1 MCKTSLQTL
10 GGVRQDKKGKS
21 IDTGSETGFQ
31 RQICRHGVGWD
42 RIPKTRIQTWGGVD
56 RRIKQTHG
64 GSNQLVTLGPWFCPQ
79 IKSYKHEMD

>member
-42 RIPKTRIQTWGGVD
+42 RIPKTRIQTWGGVRQED
-56 RRIKQTHG
+56 QTDAWGIKPISHTRP
-64 GSNQLVTLGPWFCPQ
+64 LVLPPDQ
-79 IKSYKHEMD
+79 II